1 MEAGTQKLKTSK
13 KEKANWTMGQSHM
26 AELPRLRRVR
36 GQIDG
41 VEKMIADGRYCIEI
55 LQQVKAARSA
65 LKALEATILKTHLKG
80 CVRSA
85 LTSKDSFDADTKIQ
99 EITDLLGR

>member
-1 MEAGTQKLKTSK
+1 MESAAQKIRSK
-13 KEKANWTMGQSHM
+13 NAEPEKVTMSQSHM

-41 VEKMIADGRYCIEI
+41 IEKMIVDGRYCIEI

-80 CVRSA
+80 CLRSA
-85 LTSKDSFDADTKIQ
+85 LTSKNSFDADTKIQ
-99 EITDLLGR
+99 EITDLVGR